1 MSHTSW
7 LRLGITL
14 AAGAAGLLVQ
24 WVASGSFAQ
33 MWPGRI
39 LTLPVTILFG
49 PWHGAAATVLALSN
63 APGPGPHFALALGE
77 ALVIGAAARR
87 GYSPLLTGG
96 LFGMAAAITGVIAP
110 AWIGLGRLQPVQWAT
125 ALQLL
130 LNGLVAVAVADL
142 LATILSRKVPGS
154 LEASGVRLRAYAFH
168 SFMRVAV
175 VPVLIL
181 SAVTSQLLA
190 ARQETEG
197 VARLSEIATLTS
209 VRIEDFLTSHVR
221 LTETLAS
228 SLSHAAGDKQQ
239 QASLLR
245 LYPRIHEAFDH
256 ITTVDE
262 LGMVVE
268 TTTDVAPD
276 SALLVRGV
284 GDREYFRRVMATRRT
299 VISELVASRINSDP
313 VVIIAVPYF
322 TDTGE
327 IDGVVASVLRLA
339 RFGKF
344 VESYRAVPRPLITI
358 VDRQHRVVYATTA
371 SRRHEMQDLSAD
383 PLLLAAAGNPRE
395 RVFHYAPGDTSQEP
409 PVVARAQV
417 HQTGWTVF
425 VEQQPMELRL
435 QTTRYY
441 VSTLALIGLALGGTV
456 LVAGRFSNAVTRP
469 LEELVTLVRNI
480 SAQGETAPRSTSSS
494 PLVEVA
500 ALVADVNLMQD
511 RLAESYHQLQH
522 SLAQRE
528 VLNTELKELT
538 ADLDRKVRERTAE
551 LAAATRVAEE
561 ASRAKSEFLAN
572 MSHEIRTPMNGIIG
586 MTELALGTPLHGV
599 QREYLETV
607 RSSAESLLVIIND
620 VLDFSKIE
628 AGKLQ
633 IDSTDFS
640 VRALLD
646 DTLKPLALKARE
658 KPLEL
663 MIEVLPDVPDSLVG
677 DPARL
682 RQILQNL
689 AGNAIKFTDRG
700 EVLVRVQRE
709 PADAGTATLRFSV
722 VDTGIGIPA
731 DKQSVIFQAFTQADG
746 STTRRY
752 GGTGLGLT
760 ISAQLVSL
768 MGGRIWVDSTPG
780 HGSAFHF
787 NVTLPVS
794 ANRVAPRVLPQRGEL
809 AGLTALVVDDHETN
823 RRVLTDVLTAC
834 GLAVQQAID
843 GASAHRVLDTSEHG
857 FSLAVLDMHLPDVNG
872 SALASSVR
880 RHPRCASAAVVI
892 LTSSD
897 QSADAIASP
906 DLADVHCLTKPISQD
921 ALLQTV
927 RNALGTRTRP
937 ETTPAAPAVTP
948 TRAARPLR
956 VLVAEDNLVNRTLA
970 AHLLSRRGHEAVLA
984 ENGREALEAL
994 AREHIDLVLMDLQMP
1009 ELDGFEATAS
1019 IRARER
1025 TTGGHLPIVALTAHA
1040 MEGDRQRCLDA
1051 DMDGYVSKPVNAVEL
1066 FEVIDR
1072 VMAACE
1078 PVGNRAEPSA
1088 RDTSETARV
1097 ARVSAPSSPHGAQ

>member
-1 MSHTSW
+1 MSQTSW
-7 LRLGITL
+7 PRIGITL
-14 AAGAAGLLVQ
+14 AAGAGGFLVQ
-24 WVASGSFAQ
+24 WVASGSLAQ
-33 MWPGRI
+33 MWPGRM

-49 PWHGAAATVLALSN
+49 PWHGALATLLALSTV
-63 APGPGPHFALALGE
+63 PGPGFYLVLALGE
-77 ALVIGAAARR
+77 ALVIGATARR
-87 GYSPLLTGG
+87 GHSPLLIGG
-96 LFGMAAAITGVIAP
+96 LFGIAAAVAGVVAP
-110 AWIGLGRLQPVQWAT
+110 GWVSLGRLAPVQWAI

-142 LATILSRKVPGS
+142 LAAMLSRKAPES
-154 LEASGVRLRAYAFH
+154 TNARAVRLRAYAFH

-181 SAVTSQLLA
+181 SAVTSQILA

-197 VARLSEIATLTS
+197 IARLSEIATLTS

-228 SLSHAAGDKQQ
+228 SLSNAAGNSQQ
-239 QASLLR
+239 QTSLLR

-256 ITTVDE
+256 ITTVDR
-262 LGMVVE
+262 LGRVIE
-268 TTTDVAPD
+268 TTTDLTIE
-276 SALLVRGV
+276 SALRTQGV
-284 GDREYFRRVMATRRT
+284 GDREYFQRALSWRRT
-299 VISELVASRINSDP
+299 VISEPVASRINSDP
-313 VVIIAVPYF
+313 IVIIAAPYF
-322 TDTGE
+322 TDAGE

-344 VESYRAVPRPLITI
+344 VEAYDSLPLAGITI
-358 VDRQHRVVYATTA
+358 VDRQNRVIYATG
-371 SRRHEMQDLSAD
+371 SSGRREMQDLSAD
-383 PLLLAAAGNPRE
+383 PLITAAADGA
-395 RVFHYAPGDTSQEP
+395 RVFRYEPVDTSQEP
-409 PVVARAQV
+409 QVVSSGRV

-425 VEQQPMELRL
+425 VEQRPMELRL
-435 QTTRYY
+435 QSTRYY
-441 VSTLALIGLALGGTV
+441 VSTLALIGLALGGAV

-469 LEELVTLVRNI
+469 LEDLVTLVRNI
-480 SAQGETAPRSTSSS
+480 SVQGEAAPRATPSS

-500 ALVADVNLMQD
+500 ALVADVNVMQD
-511 RLAESYHQLQH
+511 RLTESYRQLQH
-522 SLAQRE
+522 ALAQRE
-528 VLNTELKELT
+528 VLNGELQELT
-538 ADLDRKVRERTAE
+538 TDLDRKVRERTAE

-586 MTELALGTPLHGV
+586 MTELALGTSLNGV
-599 QREYLETV
+599 QRDYLETV

-646 DTLKPLALKARE
+646 DTLKPLALKAHQ
-658 KPLEL
+658 KQLEL
-663 MIEVLPDVPDSLVG
+663 IIEVLPDVPDSLVG

-682 RQILQNL
+682 RQILLNL
-689 AGNAIKFTDRG
+689 AGNAIKFTDQG

-709 PADAGTATLRFSV
+709 QAEAGTITLRVSV

-731 DKQSVIFQAFTQADG
+731 DKQGFIFQAFTQADG

-768 MGGRIWVDSTPG
+768 MGGRIWVESTPQQ
-780 HGSAFHF
+780 GSAFHF
-787 NVTLPVS
+787 SVTLPVS
-794 ANRVAPRVLPQRGEL
+794 MNRVAPRVLPQRDEL

-823 RRVLTDVLTAC
+823 RRVLTDLLVAC
-834 GLAVQQAID
+834 GLYVQQAVD
-843 GASAHRVLDTSEHG
+843 GASAQHVLDTSEQG
-857 FSLAVLDMHLPDVNG
+857 FSLAVLDMNLPDTNG
-872 SALASSVR
+872 SALALSVR
-880 RHPRCASAAVVI
+880 RHARCASAAVVI

-897 QSADAIASP
+897 HQSDSVGHV
-906 DLADVHCLTKPISQD
+906 DLPDVHYLVKPIGQE
-921 ALLQTV
+921 ALLHTV
-927 RNALGTRTRP
+927 RNALGTRTSP
-937 ETTPAAPAVTP
+937 EAAPAAPAVIP
-948 TRAARPLR
+948 TRAARRLR

-970 AHLLSRRGHEAVLA
+970 AHLLARRGHEAVLV
-984 ENGREALEAL
+984 ENGREALEAIDCDN
-994 AREHIDLVLMDLQMP
+994 IDLVLMDLQMP

-1025 TTGGHLPIVALTAHA
+1025 MTGGHLPIVALTAYA

-1051 DMDGYVSKPVNAVEL
+1051 QMDGYVSKPVNAVEL

-1072 VMAACE
+1072 VMAACDAAGDGRSDR
-1078 PVGNRAEPSA
+1078 PLSGPGRNYGGIRPPMHP
-1088 RDTSETARV
+1088 R
-1097 ARVSAPSSPHGAQ
+1097 